1 MKAGSAQGCLS
12 ASTIDPMVPVYAI
25 VDLEADLL
33 PEQYGCRHRRKV
45 MGKYNRTHKSLA
57 IRLRAASPRS
67 PAMWRTFRSRLKF
80 VMFAVLA
87 LGAAAAVAETPRRG
101 GVLTYM
107 IAADS
112 GPSLD
117 GHRETTYA
125 VVHATAP
132 FYSVLIRVNP
142 ENPSST
148 TDFVCDLCT
157 ELPKP
162 TDNGLTYTFKIRKG
176 VKFHDGS
183 LLTAQDV
190 AASWNKIVHPKP
202 GVASARENNFVMV
215 DTITAPDDETV
226 LFKLKFATLT
236 FLPALADPYAYVYS
250 KKILDQ
256 DMHWYEKNI
265 MGSGPFKL
273 VDYQIG
279 QSIKG
284 ERNPD
289 YYRPGQPYLDGFIA
303 IFAPKQ
309 AVRADAIRADRAA
322 MDFRGLPPS
331 TRDQLVKELGDKLT
345 VQESDW
351 NCGNVLTPN
360 HQKKPFDDVRVRKAL
375 FLAIDQWKG
384 AQALSKIAI
393 VKTVGSIV
401 FPGSPLAA
409 TKDELQ
415 HMIGFS
421 PDIEKSRAE
430 ARRLLK
436 EAGQENLAFELLN
449 RNVDQPYKIVG
460 TWLVDEWSKI
470 GVKATQRVVPIG
482 PEFDAM
488 RSGNFTVL
496 LQANCQNVVNPIA
509 DVGRFLPHEVQ
520 RENYGY
526 FADPEMI
533 DIYNRMLKETD
544 FTKVR
549 ALMRQYDTHVNQQA
563 HQLLVT
569 WWHRI
574 IPMRSYVK
582 GWKISPSHYLN
593 QDLAN
598 IWLDK

>member
-1 MKAGSAQGCLS
+1 MAYEVNKAHKYAARSV
-12 ASTIDPMVPVYAI
+12 PMGI
-25 VDLEADLL
+25 
-33 PEQYGCRHRRKV
+33 HRL
-45 MGKYNRTHKSLA
+45 GLKS
-57 IRLRAASPRS
+57 
-67 PAMWRTFRSRLKF
+67 
-80 VMFAVLA
+80 VLA
-87 LGAAAAVAETPRRG
+87 VVVAFGATAAAAESPKRG

-107 IAADS
+107 IPADA
-112 GPSLD
+112 GPSHD

-142 ENPSST
+142 SNPSST
-148 TDFVCDLCT
+148 TDFQCDLCT
-157 ELPKP
+157 VMPEP

-183 LLTAQDV
+183 PLTAHDV
-190 AASWNKIVHPKP
+190 AASWNKIVHPPK
-202 GVASARENNFVMV
+202 GVASARQNNFVMV

-226 LFKLKFATLT
+226 VFKLKFATLT
-236 FLPALADPYAYVYS
+236 FLPALADPYTYIYS
-250 KKILDQ
+250 KKKLDQ

-273 VDYQIG
+273 TEFQVG

-289 YYRPGQPYLDGFIA
+289 YYHPGQPYLDSFVG

-309 AVRADAIRADRAA
+309 TVRTDAIRADRAA
-322 MDFRGLPPS
+322 LEFRSVPPS
-331 TRDQLVKELGDKLT
+331 ARDQLVKELGDKIF

-351 NCGNVLTPN
+351 NCGNVVTPN
-360 HQKKPFDDVRVRKAL
+360 HKRKPFDDVRVRKAL
-375 FLAIDQWKG
+375 FLAVDQWKG

-393 VKTVGSIV
+393 IKTVGSIV

-409 TKDELQ
+409 TKEELQ
-415 HMIGFS
+415 KLIGYW

-436 EAGQENLAFELLN
+436 EAGQENLTFELLN

-460 TWLVDEWSKI
+460 TWLVDEWSKVGI
-470 GVKATQRVVPIG
+470 KASQKVVPTG
-482 PEFDAM
+482 PWFDGM
-488 RSGNFTVL
+488 RSGNFDVAL
-496 LQANCQNVVNPIA
+496 EANCQNVVNPIA
-509 DVGRFLPHEVQ
+509 DVGRWLPHEVYS
-520 RENYGY
+520 ENYGY
-526 FADPEMI
+526 FSDAQMI

-544 FTKVR
+544 MAKARV
-549 ALMRQYDTHVNQQA
+549 LMRQFEKRINDEA
-563 HQLLVT
+563 HQLAVT
-569 WWHRI
+569 YWYRI
-574 IPMRSYVK
+574 VPARSYVK

-598 IWLDK
+598 VWLEK

>member
-1 MKAGSAQGCLS
+1 
-12 ASTIDPMVPVYAI
+12 
-25 VDLEADLL
+25 
-33 PEQYGCRHRRKV
+33 
-45 MGKYNRTHKSLA
+45 MGNVRMGITLGLA
-57 IRLRAASPRS
+57 IGLG
-67 PAMWRTFRSRLKF
+67 
-80 VMFAVLA
+80 V
-87 LGAAAAVAETPRRG
+87 GAAAAAAEVPKRG
-101 GVLTYM
+101 GVFTYM
-107 IAADS
+107 IPADG

-142 ENPSST
+142 DNPSST

-157 ELPKP
+157 EMPQP

-183 LLTAQDV
+183 PLTAQDV
-190 AASWNKIVHPKP
+190 AASWNKIVHPP
-202 GVASARENNFVMV
+202 SGVASARENNFVMV
-215 DTITAPDDETV
+215 DTITAPDDATV
-226 LFKLKFATLT
+226 VFKLKFATLT
-236 FLPALADPYAYVYS
+236 FLPAHADPYSYIYS
-250 KKILDQ
+250 KKILDR

-273 VDYQIG
+273 VEFQIG
-279 QSIKG
+279 QSVKG

-289 YYRPGQPYLDGFIA
+289 YYHPGQPYLDGFVA
-303 IFAPKQ
+303 IYAPKQ
-309 AVRADAIRADRAA
+309 AVRTDAIRADRAA
-322 MDFRGLPPS
+322 MEFRGLPPS
-331 TRDQLVKELGDKLT
+331 ARDQLQKELGDKIKA
-345 VQESDW
+345 QESDW
-351 NCGNVLTPN
+351 NCGNVVTPN

-409 TKDELQ
+409 TKEELEK
-415 HMIGFS
+415 MIGYW
-421 PDIEKSRAE
+421 PDIDKSRAE

-449 RNVDQPYKIVG
+449 RNVDQPYKFIG
-460 TWLVDEWSKI
+460 TWLIDEWSKVGI
-470 GVKATQRVVPIG
+470 KATQKVVPTG
-482 PEFDAM
+482 PWLDSM
-488 RSGNFTVL
+488 RSGDFTVAL
-496 LQANCQNVVNPIA
+496 EANCQNVVNPIA
-509 DVGRFLPHEVQ
+509 DVGRWLPHEVY

-526 FADPEMI
+526 FSDPEMV

-544 FTKVR
+544 PAKAR
-549 ALMRQYDTHVNQQA
+549 SLMRQFDTRINDEA
-563 HQLLVT
+563 HQLMVT
-569 WWHRI
+569 YWYRI
-574 IPMRSYVK
+574 VPMRSYVQ

-598 IWLDK
+598 VWLEQ

>member
-1 MKAGSAQGCLS
+1 
-12 ASTIDPMVPVYAI
+12 
-25 VDLEADLL
+25 
-33 PEQYGCRHRRKV
+33 
-45 MGKYNRTHKSLA
+45 MGKYDRTHRRLAISLPAVSSRSLA
-57 IRLRAASPRS
+57 IWKILRS
-67 PAMWRTFRSRLKF
+67 TLKF
-80 VMFAVLA
+80 ALCAVLA
-87 LGAAAAVAETPRRG
+87 LGAATAEAETPKRG

-107 IAADS
+107 IAADG

-125 VVHATAP
+125 VLHATAP

-142 ENPSST
+142 DNPSST
-148 TDFVCDLCT
+148 TDFTCDLCT
-157 ELPKP
+157 EMPQP

-176 VKFHDGS
+176 VKFHDGAR
-183 LLTAQDV
+183 LTAQDV
-190 AASWNKIVHPKP
+190 AASWNKIIYPPP
-202 GVASARENNFVMV
+202 GVGSARQKNFVMV
-215 DTITAPDDETV
+215 DNVTAPDDETV
-226 LFKLKFATLT
+226 VFKLKFATLS
-236 FLPALADPYAYVYS
+236 FLPALADPFAYVYS

-256 DMHWYEKNI
+256 DMHWYEKKI

-273 VDYQIG
+273 VEIQIG

-284 ERNPD
+284 ERNSD
-289 YYRPGQPYLDGFIA
+289 YYHPGQPYLDEFVA

-309 AVRADAIRADRAA
+309 SVRTDAIMSGRAA
-322 MDFRGLPPS
+322 LEFRSVPPS
-331 TRDQLVKELGDKLT
+331 TRDQLVKELGNKVT

-351 NCGNVLTPN
+351 NCGNLLTIN

-384 AQALSKIAI
+384 AEALSKIAI

-401 FPGSPLAA
+401 FPDSPLAA

-415 HMIGFS
+415 NMIGYG
-421 PDIEKSRAE
+421 PDIEKSRSE

-436 EAGQENLAFELLN
+436 EAAQENLAFELLN
-449 RNVDQPYKIVG
+449 RDVDQPYKIVG

-470 GVKATQRVVPIG
+470 GVKATQRVLPIG

-488 RSGNFTVL
+488 RSGNFSVV
-496 LQANCQNVVNPIA
+496 LQANCSNVVNPIA
-509 DVGRFLPHEVQ
+509 DVGRYLPHEVE

-526 FADPEMI
+526 FADPEEI
-533 DIYNRMLKETD
+533 EIYNAMLKETD
-544 FTKVR
+544 LTKVR
-549 ALMRQYDTHVNQQA
+549 ALMRQYDTRINEQA
-563 HQLLVT
+563 HQLSVI

-574 IPMRSYVK
+574 VPMRSYVK

>member
-1 MKAGSAQGCLS
+1 MQFLGTTLTSV
-12 ASTIDPMVPVYAI
+12 I
-25 VDLEADLL
+25 
-33 PEQYGCRHRRKV
+33 
-45 MGKYNRTHKSLA
+45 
-57 IRLRAASPRS
+57 
-67 PAMWRTFRSRLKF
+67 
-80 VMFAVLA
+80 
-87 LGAAAAVAETPRRG
+87 GAAAALSVTIAQAEAPKPKKG
-101 GVLTYM
+101 GILTYM
-107 IAADS
+107 IPADA

-142 ENPSST
+142 DNPSST

-157 ELPKP
+157 EMPKP
-162 TDNGLTYTFKIRKG
+162 ADNGLTYTFKIRKG

-183 LLTAQDV
+183 PLTAQDV
-190 AASWNKIVHPKP
+190 GASWNKIVHPSE
-202 GVASARENNFVMV
+202 GVGSARQNNFAMV
-215 DTITAPDDETV
+215 DSITVPDDETV
-226 LFKLKFATLT
+226 VFKLKYPTLT

-250 KKILDQ
+250 KKKLDQ

-273 VDYQIG
+273 SEYQIG

-284 ERNPD
+284 ERFAD
-289 YYRPGQPYLDGFIA
+289 YYHPGQPYLDGFVA

-309 AVRADAIRADRAA
+309 TVRTDAIRADRAA
-322 MDFRGLPPS
+322 LEFRSLPPS
-331 TRDQLVKELGDKLT
+331 ARDQLVKELGDKVT

-351 NCGNVLTPN
+351 NCGNVVTPN

-393 VKTVGSIV
+393 VKTVGGIV

-415 HMIGFS
+415 QLAGYW

-436 EAGQENLAFELLN
+436 EAGQENLSFELLN
-449 RNVDQPYKIVG
+449 RNVDQPYKLVG
-460 TWLVDEWSKI
+460 TWLVDEWSKV
-470 GVKATQRVVPIG
+470 GFKATQKVVPTG
-482 PEFDAM
+482 PWFDAM
-488 RSGNFTVL
+488 RSGDFSVV

-509 DVGRFLPHEVQ
+509 DVGRWLPHEVHH
-520 RENYGY
+520 ENYG
-526 FADPEMI
+526 FFSDQEEI

-544 FTKVR
+544 LDKAR
-549 ALMRQYDTHVNQQA
+549 LLMRAFEQRINDQA
-563 HQLLVT
+563 HQLMVT
-569 WWHRI
+569 WWYRLV
-574 IPMRSYVK
+574 PMRSYVK

-598 IWLDK
+598 IWLDH

>member
-1 MKAGSAQGCLS
+1 MMSGQRKGVHPLLLTAVANARWRSIARGRIRGWGCFALF
-12 ASTIDPMVPVYAI
+12 A
-25 VDLEADLL
+25 
-33 PEQYGCRHRRKV
+33 
-45 MGKYNRTHKSLA
+45 
-57 IRLRAASPRS
+57 
-67 PAMWRTFRSRLKF
+67 
-80 VMFAVLA
+80 AVLA
-87 LGAAAAVAETPRRG
+87 IAAPLAMAQAPKRG
-101 GVLTYM
+101 GILTYM
-107 IAADS
+107 IPADG

-125 VVHATAP
+125 VLHATAP
-132 FYSVLIRVNP
+132 FYSVLIRVDP
-142 ENPSST
+142 DNPSST
-148 TDFVCDLCT
+148 TDFRCDLCT
-157 ELPKP
+157 EMPQP

-176 VKFHDGS
+176 VKFHDGTP
-183 LLTAQDV
+183 LTAQDV

-202 GVASARENNFVMV
+202 GVASARDNNFRMV

-226 LFKLKFATLT
+226 VFKLKFATLT
-236 FLPALADPYAYVYS
+236 FVPALADPYAYIYS
-250 KKILDQ
+250 KQKLDQ

-279 QSIKG
+279 QAIKG
-284 ERNPD
+284 ARNPD
-289 YYRPGQPYLDGFIA
+289 YYHPGQPYLDGFVA

-309 AVRADAIRADRAA
+309 SVRIDAIRADRAA
-322 MDFRGLPPS
+322 LEFRSMPPS
-331 TRDQLVKELGDKLT
+331 ARDELVAELGNKIS

-351 NCGNVLTPN
+351 NCGNVVTPN

-384 AQALSKIAI
+384 AQALAKIAI
-393 VKTVGSIV
+393 IKTVGSIV

-409 TKDELQ
+409 TKEELQ
-415 HMIGFS
+415 QMIGYW

-436 EAGQENLAFELLN
+436 EAGQENLSFELLN

-460 TWLVDEWSKI
+460 TWLIDEWSKV
-470 GVKATQRVVPIG
+470 GLKATQKVIPTG
-482 PEFDAM
+482 PWLDAM
-488 RSGNFTVL
+488 RSGDFTVAL
-496 LQANCQNVVNPIA
+496 EANCQNVVNPIA
-509 DVGRFLPHEVQ
+509 DVGRWLPHEVQ

-533 DIYNRMLKETD
+533 DIYNHMLRETD
-544 FTKVR
+544 VTKARV
-549 ALMRQYDTHVNQQA
+549 LMRQFDTHINQEA
-563 HQLLVT
+563 HQLMVT
-569 WWHRI
+569 YWYRI
-574 IPMRSYVK
+574 VPMRSYVK

>member
-1 MKAGSAQGCLS
+1 MQREEHSMTFEHDGMPSAPGFSGSAAAVS
-12 ASTIDPMVPVYAI
+12 
-25 VDLEADLL
+25 
-33 PEQYGCRHRRKV
+33 RRKIA
-45 MGKYNRTHKSLA
+45 RTGLQLA
-57 IRLRAASPRS
+57 
-67 PAMWRTFRSRLKF
+67 FG
-80 VMFAVLA
+80 AVLA
-87 LGAAAAVAETPRRG
+87 FGAQTAMAEAPKRG

-107 IAADS
+107 IPADA

-142 ENPSST
+142 SNPSST

-157 ELPKP
+157 EMPTP

-183 LLTAQDV
+183 PLTAQDV
-190 AASWNKIVHPKP
+190 AASWNKIVHPKQ

-215 DTITAPDDETV
+215 DTITATDDETV
-226 LFKLKFATLT
+226 VFKLKFATLT
-236 FLPALADPYAYVYS
+236 FVPALADPYAYIYS
-250 KKILDQ
+250 KKKLDE

-289 YYRPGQPYLDGFIA
+289 YYHPGQPYLDGFVA

-309 AVRADAIRADRAA
+309 TVRTDAIRADRAA
-322 MDFRGLPPS
+322 LEFRSLPVS
-331 TRDQLVKELGDKLT
+331 AKDQLVKELGDKIS

-351 NCGNVLTPN
+351 NCGNVVTPN

-409 TKDELQ
+409 TKEELQ
-415 HMIGFS
+415 KMIGYW

-436 EAGQENLAFELLN
+436 EAGQEGLSFELLN

-460 TWLVDEWSKI
+460 TWLVDEWSKV
-470 GVKATQRVVPIG
+470 GLKATQKVVPTG
-482 PEFDAM
+482 PWLDAM
-488 RSGNFTVL
+488 RSGNFTVAL
-496 LQANCQNVVNPIA
+496 EANCQNVVNPIA
-509 DVGRFLPHEVQ
+509 DVGRWLPHKVQ
-520 RENYGY
+520 RENYG
-526 FADPEMI
+526 FFDDDQMI
-533 DIYNRMLKETD
+533 DIYNKMLKETD
-544 FTKVR
+544 VKKART
-549 ALMRQYDTHVNQQA
+549 LMRQLDTRINEQA
-563 HQLLVT
+563 HQLMVT
-569 WWHRI
+569 YWYRI
-574 IPMRSYVK
+574 VPMRSYVK

>member
-1 MKAGSAQGCLS
+1 MSKHDGSL
-12 ASTIDPMVPVYAI
+12 TIS
-25 VDLEADLL
+25 L
-33 PEQYGCRHRRKV
+33 PAV
-45 MGKYNRTHKSLA
+45 
-57 IRLRAASPRS
+57 SPRS
-67 PAMWRTFRSRLKF
+67 LPMWKVFRSILKF
-80 VMFAVLA
+80 VLGAVLA
-87 LGAAAAVAETPRRG
+87 LGAAAAVAETPKRG
-101 GVLTYM
+101 GILTYM
-107 IAADS
+107 IAADG

-117 GHRETTYA
+117 GHRETTFA
-125 VVHATAP
+125 VLHATAP
-132 FYSVLIRVNP
+132 FYSVLIRVDP
-142 ENPSST
+142 DNPSST
-148 TDFVCDLCT
+148 TDFKCDLCT
-157 ELPKP
+157 EIPAP
-162 TDNGLTYTFKIRKG
+162 TDNGLTYTFKIRRG

-183 LLTAQDV
+183 PLTAQDV
-190 AASWNKIVHPKP
+190 AASWNKIIHPKP
-202 GVASARENNFVMV
+202 GIGSAREHNFVMV
-215 DTITAPDDETV
+215 DNITAPDDET
-226 LFKLKFATLT
+226 LLIKLKFATLS
-236 FLPALADPYAYVYS
+236 FLPALADPFAYIYS

-273 VDYQIG
+273 ADYQIG

-289 YYRPGQPYLDGFIA
+289 YYHPGQPYLDGFVA

-309 AVRADAIRADRAA
+309 SVHIDAIRADRAA
-322 MDFRGLPPS
+322 LVFRSLPPS
-331 TRDQLVKELGDKLT
+331 ARDQLMKELGDKIT

-360 HQKKPFDDVRVRKAL
+360 HQNKPFDDVRVRQAL

-384 AQALSKIAI
+384 APALSKIAI
-393 VKTVGSIV
+393 VKTVGSVV

-415 HMIGFS
+415 QMIGYW

-436 EAGQENLAFELLN
+436 EAGQENLTFELLN

-470 GVKATQRVVPIG
+470 GVKATQKVVPIG
-482 PEFDAM
+482 PEFDLM
-488 RSGNFTVL
+488 RSGNFSVV
-496 LQANCQNVVNPIA
+496 LQANCQNVVNPLA
-509 DVGRFLPHEVQ
+509 DVGRWLPHEVQ
-520 RENYGY
+520 SENYGY
-526 FADPEMI
+526 FADPEEI

-544 FTKVR
+544 FTKTR
-549 ALMRQYDTHVNQQA
+549 ALMRQFDTHINQQA
-563 HQLLVT
+563 HQLMVT
-569 WWHRI
+569 WWYRI
-574 IPMRSYVK
+574 VPMRSYVK